1 MVAAADGGRWARV
14 LELGRE
20 KRVLGRAVGEVAGVS
35 VPFIGPEARE
45 RRRSVR
51 ELGRQPLMVPFRAG
65 GGNGE
70 GKRGAGE
77 VKGAVVMIHYATG
90 GEGVLQRG
98 GEMAA
103 QSTRRGGS
111 NRDGDSG
118 WMTHGGRR

>member
-1 MVAAADGGRWARV
+1 VFWSWEGRKEYRE
-14 LELGRE
+14 ELWVRW
-20 KRVLGRAVGEVAGVS
+20 LGVS

-45 RRRSVR
+45 RRRSMR
-51 ELGRQPLMVPFRAG
+51 ELGRRPLMVPFRVG

-70 GKRGAGE
+70 GKRGAGG
-77 VKGAVVMIHYATG
+77 VKGAVVTIHYAMG
-90 GEGVLQRG
+90 GVLQRG

-111 NRDGDSG
+111 NRDGDDN